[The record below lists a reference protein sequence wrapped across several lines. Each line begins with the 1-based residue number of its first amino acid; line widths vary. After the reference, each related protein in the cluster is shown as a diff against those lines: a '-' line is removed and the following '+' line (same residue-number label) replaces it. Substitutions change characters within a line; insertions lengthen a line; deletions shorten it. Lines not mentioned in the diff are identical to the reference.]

1 MEKVLSNARIVLED
15 DILHGSVQM
24 RDGLISDISEGVS
37 LSGEDLE
44 GDYLLPGLV
53 ELHTDHLETHF
64 SPRAGLKWNAIAAI
78 QAHDTQV
85 AGSGITTVLDCLRM
99 GSGEEGG
106 FARGEM
112 RELANSIETAGREG
126 RLRAEHLLHLR
137 CEVSTSDVV
146 EQFSDFEGDPA
157 VRLVSL
163 MDHAPGQRQFQTM
176 DQYIFYYKIKR
187 GLNDEAFDAFV
198 KRRLEASERYAAPH
212 RDALASHCAEAGIAL
227 ASHDDATLDHVDESI
242 GHGVRL
248 AEFPTSIAAA
258 EASHKAGLAV
268 LMGAPNVVRGQ
279 SHSGNIAASD
289 LARLG
294 VLDVLSSDYVPFSL
308 LHAPFILSDEIE
320 TVSLPQ
326 AIAMVSATP
335 ARTIG
340 LDDRGRIA
348 TGLRADL
355 VRVHR
360 ESGVPVCRAVWRQGK
375 RVA

>member
-1 MEKVLSNARIVLED
+1 METVLSNARIVLED
-15 DILHGSVQM
+15 DILHGSVQI
-24 RDGLISDISEGVS
+24 RDGLITDVSEG
-37 LSGEDLE
+37 LSRAGEDLD

-176 DQYIFYYKIKR
+176 EQYIFYYKIKR
-187 GLNDEAFDAFV
+187 GLSDEAFDAFV
-198 KRRLEASERYAAPH
+198 NRRLEASERYAAPH
-212 RDALASHCAEAGIAL
+212 RDTLAAHCAAAGITL

-279 SHSGNIAASD
+279 SHSGNIAASE

-308 LHAPFILSDEIE
+308 LHAPFILADEIE

-340 LDDRGRIA
+340 LDDRGRISV
-348 TGLRADL
+348 GRRADL

-360 ESGVPVCRAVWRQGK
+360 ESGVPVCRAVWRQGS